1 MTPDAPNTRAVRTR
15 LRKSLAPQVRA
26 AVRAGLAAAW
36 LLVAVA
42 VCLPSVDVMELVR
55 RPEVE
60 GPAVMLI
67 GGATVWAFARPARQ
81 ALSLRLRVALVVG
94 AATALLFAAELW
106 WSVQTGGSAFGYLAG
121 LGWGLAF
128 WGPLAVVVLAVTAWT
143 AADRALRPVEAIRRE
158 LEDITAR
165 SLGRRVPVSSSGS
178 ADEIARLA
186 RTINTTL
193 DRLERSAELQQRFI
207 ADASHELRSP
217 LAGLRASL
225 ESSLTHPDGVDW
237 EARVRDALRDI
248 VRLQNLSHDLL
259 LLAQLDGG
267 APAADTA
274 VNFTDLAHDL
284 AVEHQHL
291 PHPRPLG
298 VRCVAAD
305 DPPVWVRGSD
315 VQLERLLRNLLGN
328 ACRYARTTVEVTIG
342 TERRQEDGDTVVF
355 EVRDDGPGIPAAD
368 RERVFTRFSRLE
380 DARTRKSGGA
390 GLGLAIAREIAVRH
404 GGTLHF
410 ADTAHGTC
418 AVGRLPHL
426 TRRPLHG
433 PGGP

>member
-1 MTPDAPNTRAVRTR
+1 MAPDAPNSRAVRTP
-15 LRKSLAPQVRA
+15 RKAVAPHVRA
-26 AVRAGLAAAW
+26 AVRAGLTVAW
-36 LLVAVA
+36 LLIAAA
-42 VCLPSVDVMELVR
+42 VCLPYVDVLELVR

-60 GPAVMLI
+60 GPAVVLI
-67 GGATVWAFARPARQ
+67 LGATVWVFARPARQ
-81 ALSLRLRVALVVG
+81 TLSLRLRVALVVG
-94 AATALLFAAELW
+94 AATALLFAAEFW
-106 WSVQTGGSAFGYLAG
+106 WSIQTGGSALGYLAR

-128 WGPLAVVVLAVTAWT
+128 WGPLAVAILAVIAWT

-225 ESSLTHPDGVDW
+225 ESSLTHPEGVDW
-237 EARVRDALRDI
+237 ENCVRGALRDI
-248 VRLQNLSHDLL
+248 VRLQGLSDDLL

-267 APAADTA
+267 APAADTK
-274 VNFTDLAHDL
+274 VNLTDLAHDL
-284 AVEHQHL
+284 VVEHRHL
-291 PHPRPLG
+291 RHPRPLDI
-298 VRCVAAD
+298 RCVAAD

-328 ACRYARTTVEVTIG
+328 ACRYARTTVEVTVG
-342 TERRQEDGDTVVF
+342 SRRHEDGDTVVF

-390 GLGLAIAREIAVRH
+390 GLGLAIAREIAARH

-418 AVGRLPHL
+418 AVGRLPSA
-426 TRRPLHG
+426 TAPQ
-433 PGGP
+433 

>member
-1 MTPDAPNTRAVRTR
+1 MAPEAPNAREARTR
-15 LRKSLAPQVRA
+15 REAVTPHVRA
-26 AVRAGLAAAW
+26 AVRAGLTAAW
-36 LLVAVA
+36 LLVAAA
-42 VCLPSVDVMELVR
+42 VCLPYVDVLELVR
-55 RPEVE
+55 RPEVG
-60 GPAVMLI
+60 GPAVMLVV
-67 GGATVWAFARPARQ
+67 GATVWAFARPVRQ
-81 ALSLRLRVALVVG
+81 ALSLRLRFALVVG
-94 AATALLFAAELW
+94 AATAFFFAAELW
-106 WSVQTGGSAFGYLAG
+106 WSVTTGGSALGYLAG

-128 WGPLAVVVLAVTAWT
+128 WGPLAVVILAVTAWT

-165 SLGRRVPVSSSGS
+165 SLGRRVPVSDS

-186 RTINTTL
+186 RSINTTL
-193 DRLERSAELQQRFI
+193 ERLQRSAELQQRFV

-225 ESSLTHPDGVDW
+225 ESSLTHPEGVDW

-267 APAADTA
+267 APIADTS
-274 VNFTDLAHDL
+274 VDVTDLAHDL
-284 AVEHQHL
+284 VVEHRHL
-291 PHPRPLG
+291 PHPRPLDI
-298 VRCVAAD
+298 RCVVD
-305 DPPVWVRGSD
+305 GPPALVRGSD
-315 VQLERLLRNLLGN
+315 PQLERLLRNLLGN
-328 ACRYARTTVEVTIG
+328 ACRYARATVEVTVR
-342 TERRQEDGDTVVF
+342 TVRHEDGDTVVI

-410 ADTAHGTC
+410 AETARGTC
-418 AVGRLPHL
+418 AVGRLPSIA
-426 TRRPLHG
+426 R
-433 PGGP
+433 

>member
-1 MTPDAPNTRAVRTR
+1 MAPDAPNGRAVRTR

-36 LLVAVA
+36 LLIAVA
-42 VCLPSVDVMELVR
+42 VCLPSMDVMELVR
-55 RPEVE
+55 RPEVV

-81 ALSLRLRVALVVG
+81 ALSLRLRVALLVG

-267 APAADTA
+267 APVADTA
-274 VNFTDLAHDL
+274 VNLTDLAHDL

-291 PHPRPLG
+291 PHPRPLDI
-298 VRCVAAD
+298 RCVAAD
-305 DPPVWVRGSD
+305 DPPVRVRGSD

-328 ACRYARTTVEVTIG
+328 ACRYARTTVEVTVG
-342 TERRQEDGDTVVF
+342 TERHHEDGDTVVF

-418 AVGRLPHL
+418 AVGRLPSIA
-426 TRRPLHG
+426 R
-433 PGGP
+433 

>member
-1 MTPDAPNTRAVRTR
+1 MPPEEHKPIA
-15 LRKSLAPQVRA
+15 LRV
-26 AVRAGLAAAW
+26 GFAAAC
-36 LLVAVA
+36 LLVATA
-42 VCLPSVDVMELVR
+42 VCTRYPDAVDRLR
-55 RPEVE
+55 RPEV
-60 GPAVMLI
+60 GAPAIILLV
-67 GGATVWAFARPARQ
+67 GATVWAFSRSVRR
-81 ALSLRLRVALVVG
+81 ALSLRLRFALVVG
-94 AATALLFAAELW
+94 AGTALLFAGELW
-106 WSVQTGGSAFGYLAG
+106 WSVTTGGSAFGYLPG

-128 WGPLAVVVLAVTAWT
+128 WAPLVVVVLAATAWI

-165 SLGRRVPVSSSGS
+165 SLGRRVPVSSSAS

-225 ESSLTHPDGVDW
+225 ESSLTHPEGVDW
-237 EARVRDALRDI
+237 ENRVRDALRDI
-248 VRLQNLSHDLL
+248 VRLQDLSHDLL

-267 APAADTA
+267 APVADTR
-274 VNFTDLAHDL
+274 VNLTDLAHDL
-284 AVEHQHL
+284 AVEHRHL
-291 PHPRPLG
+291 PHPRPLDI
-298 VRCVAAD
+298 RCAAD

-328 ACRYARTTVEVTIG
+328 ACRYARTTVEVTVG
-342 TERRQEDGDTVVF
+342 TEHHEGVAAVVF
-355 EVRDDGPGIPAAD
+355 EVRDDGPGIPVAD
-368 RERVFTRFSRLE
+368 RERVFKRFSRLE

-404 GGTLHF
+404 GGSLHF
-410 ADTAHGTC
+410 ADTPRGAR
-418 AVGRLPHL
+418 AVGRLPSATAL
-426 TRRPLHG
+426 EG
-433 PGGP
+433 V